1 MGCDE
6 RRIVMPAS
14 LNLVGDNKCM
24 VKVIRDSV
32 TGSMGSSG
40 ELLIQDSVDG
50 DIGNSAVIDVCQR
63 IVSGD
68 ALMNTISVAYAY
80 DDSTDK
86 TNILF
91 TCQNEPNHTGAVHLN
106 YNIIV

>member
-1 MGCDE
+1 
-6 RRIVMPAS
+6 MPAS

-24 VKVIRDSV
+24 VKITRGSV

-40 ELLIQDSVDG
+40 ELLIQEQVDG
-50 DIGNSAVIDVCQR
+50 DIGNRAVIDVCQR

-68 ALMNTISVAYAY
+68 ALMNNIAVAYAY
-80 DDSTDK
+80 DESTDK
-86 TNILF
+86 TNIMF
-91 TCQNEPNHTGAVHLN
+91 TCNNEPNHTGAVHLN

>member
-1 MGCDE
+1 
-6 RRIVMPAS
+6 MPNS

-24 VKVIRDSV
+24 VKVIRGSV
-32 TGSMGSSG
+32 TGSMGTSG
-40 ELLIQDSVDG
+40 ELLIQGSVNG

-68 ALMNTISVAYAY
+68 ALMNSVAVAY
-80 DDSTDK
+80 NYDENTDK
-86 TNILF
+86 TNMLF
-91 TCQNEPNHTGAVHLN
+91 TCRNEANHTGPVHLN

>member
-1 MGCDE
+1 
-6 RRIVMPAS
+6 MPAS

-24 VKVIRDSV
+24 VRVIRDSV
-32 TGSMGSSG
+32 TGSMGTSG

-63 IVSGD
+63 IVLGD
-68 ALMNTISVAYAY
+68 ALMNTISVAYSY

-91 TCQNEPNHTGAVHLN
+91 TCRNEANHTGPVHLN

>member
-1 MGCDE
+1 
-6 RRIVMPAS
+6 MPAS

-24 VKVIRDSV
+24 VRVIRGSV

-40 ELLIQDSVDG
+40 ELLIQENVDG
-50 DIGNSAVIDVCQR
+50 DIGDRATISVCQR

-68 ALMNTISVAYAY
+68 ALMYSVVVAYSY
-80 DDSTDK
+80 EESTDK
-86 TNILF
+86 TNIMF
-91 TCQNEPNHTGAVHLN
+91 ICKNEPNHTGPVHLN

>member
-1 MGCDE
+1 
-6 RRIVMPAS
+6 MPAS

-24 VKVIRDSV
+24 VRVIRGSV

-40 ELLIQDSVDG
+40 ELLIQENVDG
-50 DIGNSAVIDVCQR
+50 DIGDRATISVCQR

-68 ALMNTISVAYAY
+68 ALMNSVTVAYAY
-80 DDSTDK
+80 DESTDK

-91 TCQNEPNHTGAVHLN
+91 TCRNEANHTGPVHLN
-106 YNIIV
+106 YSIIV